1 MKEKLLVLIGRIGKE
16 ARVGK
21 IPAKV
26 IIILY
31 ILNTRMHL
39 LVTKG

>member
-21 IPAKV
+21 ITTKVLV
-26 IIILY
+26 IISMTY
-31 ILNTRMHL
+31 
-39 LVTKG
+39 